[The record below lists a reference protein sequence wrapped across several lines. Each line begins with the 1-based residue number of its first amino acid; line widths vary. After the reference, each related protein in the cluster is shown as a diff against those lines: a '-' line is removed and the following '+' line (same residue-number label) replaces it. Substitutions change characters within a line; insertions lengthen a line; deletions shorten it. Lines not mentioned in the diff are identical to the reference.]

1 MAAFKRVTP
10 PAAEPVALAEV
21 RAFLRISH
29 EDDDTL
35 IERLAKAAR
44 EAVEERTGRALMA
57 QSWRMA
63 ADWSEARRPKGWRAF
78 ALPRPPFLAL
88 TEVRIV
94 RDDDTSTVLAPDAL
108 RVRPDSGDV
117 LLPAQHAAY
126 AGARAWRPV
135 EIVWQ
140 AGYGDADAVPE
151 ALKTAVL
158 LLTAEAWERRD
169 SVAAPA
175 AANPE
180 AVAALLAP
188 WRAVRL

>member
-10 PAAEPVALAEV
+10 PAAEPVALEEV
-21 RAFLRISH
+21 RAFLRIGH
-29 EDDDTL
+29 DGDDAL
-35 IERLAKAAR
+35 IARLARAAR

-57 QSWRMA
+57 QAWRMA
-63 ADWSEARRPKGWRAF
+63 ADWSEARRLNGWRAF

-94 RDDDTSTVLAPDAL
+94 RDDDTSTALALDAL
-108 RVRPDSGDV
+108 RVRSDSGDV

-126 AGARAWRPV
+126 TGARSWRPV

-140 AGYGDADAVPE
+140 AGHADAAAVPE
-151 ALKTAVL
+151 ALKIAVL
-158 LLTAEAWERRD
+158 MLTAEVWERRD

-175 AANPE
+175 AARPE

-188 WRAVRL
+188 YRAVRL